1 MSFDIAQFETFDF
14 EQVSEL
20 EIMHPVTGQ
29 PTGLIVGVRSYR
41 SEAVKRV
48 QRRLGNAAILANKK
62 NPRKAGTVEEV
73 EEKTNEIVAAAV
85 VRWNMTS
92 NGQPV
97 PATPEKVMEIIS
109 QPKFFFIAEQID
121 ARADDD
127 ARFMTPSLTS

>member
-1 MSFDIAQFETFDF
+1 MSFDIAQFESFDF
-14 EQVSEL
+14 EQISEL

-29 PTGLIVGVRSYR
+29 PTGLVVGVRSYR

-85 VRWNMTS
+85 AHWNMTS

-97 PATPEKVMEIIS
+97 PASPEKVMEIVS

-127 ARFMTPSLTS
+127 ARFMTPSQTS

>member
-1 MSFDIAQFETFDF
+1 MSFDIAQFESFDF
-14 EQVSEL
+14 EQISEL

-41 SEAVKRV
+41 SEPVKRV

-85 VRWNMTS
+85 AHWNMTS
-92 NGQPV
+92 NGQAV

-127 ARFMTPSLTS
+127 ARFMTPSQTS

>member
-29 PTGLIVGVRSYR
+29 PTGLVVGVRSYR
-41 SEAVKRV
+41 SEVVKRT

-62 NPRKAGTVEEV
+62 NPKRAGTVEEV
-73 EEKTNEIVAAAV
+73 EEKTNEIVAASVAH
-85 VRWNMTS
+85 WNMK
-92 NGQPV
+92 NDGKDV
-97 PATPEKVMEIIS
+97 PATPESVMSIIS

-121 ARADDD
+121 ARADED
-127 ARFMTPSLTS
+127 ARFMTPSQKS

>member
-1 MSFDIAQFETFDF
+1 MFDLAKFDSFDF
-14 EQVSEL
+14 EQISEL

-29 PTGLIVGVRSYR
+29 PTGLLIGIRSYR
-41 SEAVKRV
+41 SETVKRI

-85 VRWNMTS
+85 AHWNMT
-92 NGQPV
+92 NDGQPV
-97 PATPEKVMEIIS
+97 PATPESVIAVIN

-121 ARADDD
+121 ARADED
-127 ARFMTPSLTS
+127 ARFMTPSQTS

>member
-1 MSFDIAQFETFDF
+1 MFDLANFETFDF
-14 EQVSEL
+14 EQISEL

-85 VRWNMTS
+85 AHWNMMN

-97 PATPEKVMEIIS
+97 PATPESVMAIIS

-121 ARADDD
+121 ARADED
-127 ARFMTPSLTS
+127 ARFMTPSQTS

>member
-1 MSFDIAQFETFDF
+1 MTFDLAQFDTFDF

-29 PTGLIVGVRSYR
+29 PTGLMVGVRSYR
-41 SEAVKRV
+41 SETVKRL
-48 QRRLGNAAILANKK
+48 QRRLGNAAIIANKK
-62 NPRKAGTVEEV
+62 NPKRAGTVEEV
-73 EEKTNEIVAAAV
+73 EEKTNEIVAVAV
-85 VRWNMTS
+85 AHWNMTN

-97 PATPEKVMEIIS
+97 PATAEAVMSVIS

-121 ARADDD
+121 ARADED